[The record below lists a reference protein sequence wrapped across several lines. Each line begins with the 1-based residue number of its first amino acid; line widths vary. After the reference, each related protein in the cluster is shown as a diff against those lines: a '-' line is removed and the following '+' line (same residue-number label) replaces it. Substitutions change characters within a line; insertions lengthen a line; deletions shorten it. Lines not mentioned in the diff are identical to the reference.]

1 MHFLAI
7 TVFQDIL
14 VKRQGFGLCVAVAWF
29 AWQCFSSFTLFITLS
44 RALKSLRRNIMDWMT
59 VPWVST
65 YWMPLL
71 IAVVVGF
78 ILGWLLTG
86 LSPRRKNTEYEAQ
99 LADLQSKTRRT
110 ERELSDAKKQ
120 ADTLKGDVSRAAGA
134 ADDLRQQL
142 NAVQEQLAGA
152 IDQKDTLEA
161 DLQTRNIELADA
173 KMQLAMAQDQSD
185 RAQSSAAAELE
196 DLRARYEA
204 AVGENSQMREA
215 YDASQSKVSAIA
227 AEATTANESAKA
239 REIALNE
246 AYQRAVN
253 LQRLIEDR
261 ERALIDAQT
270 ELDSSKAM
278 VAALSASKT
287 ELEDKLQRARGDVA
301 SEMAALTSTMIKMK
315 DDSLTAA
322 NSRIAELSKLVNE
335 LQSKQAVG

>member
-1 MHFLAI
+1 MDLGDPSGWATDPLDRFIAAKWA
-7 TVFQDIL
+7 TE
-14 VKRQGFGLCVAVAWF
+14 GLNPVAA
-29 AWQCFSSFTLFITLS
+29 
-44 RALKSLRRNIMDWMT
+44 
-59 VPWVST
+59 
-65 YWMPLL
+65 
-71 IAVVVGF
+71 
-78 ILGWLLTG
+78 
-86 LSPRRKNTEYEAQ
+86 
-99 LADLQSKTRRT
+99 ADRRT
-110 ERELSDAKKQ
+110 LIRRATFDLIGLPPSPEEVDQFLGDTSPEAFEKVVDRLLASPYYGERWGRHWMDVARY
-120 ADTLKGDVSRAAGA
+120 ADTAGDN
-134 ADDLRQQL
+134 ADYPIPEMHLYRDYIIDSF
-142 NAVQEQLAGA
+142 NADKPYDRFVQEQLAGA

-270 ELDSSKAM
+270 ELDSSKSM

-315 DDSLTAA
+315 DYSLTAA